1 MVIVNY
7 NIGNISSIANMLQKI
22 GHKATVT
29 NNPDTIANAN
39 KIILSGVGAFNNGM
53 LQLSNLNLLEVLNEK
68 VLHDKVPVLGIC
80 LGMQLMCKKS
90 EEGTVP
96 GLSWIDA
103 EVIRFRNSDLFPDMR
118 IPNIGWNDLKF
129 EKKSKLFTDIDD
141 PKFYFLHSYHL
152 NINKSDS
159 TSTSTIILSTSHYHY
174 DFISA
179 IEQDNIL
186 GVQFHPE
193 KSHKYGM
200 KLLKNF
206 VELY

>member
-7 NIGNISSIANMLQKI
+7 NTGNIGSIANMLKKI
-22 GHKATVT
+22 GHKAIIT

-39 KIILSGVGAFNNGM
+39 KIIIPGIGSFNNGM
-53 LQLSNLNLLEVLNEK
+53 FQLSSLNLLDILNRK

-80 LGMQLMCKKS
+80 LGMQLMCQKS

-96 GLSWIDA
+96 GLSWVDA
-103 EVIRFRNSDLFPDMR
+103 EVIRFRNSDLFPNMR
-118 IPNIGWNDLKF
+118 IPNIGWNELKF
-129 EKKSKLFTDIDD
+129 ENKSKLFTDIDN

-152 NINKSDS
+152 NMVKSYI
-159 TSTSTIILSTSHYHY
+159 TISTSHYHY
-174 DFISA
+174 DFISV
-179 IEQDNIL
+179 IEQENIL

-206 VELY
+206 IELY

>member
-1 MVIVNY
+1 MIAIVNY
-7 NIGNISSIANMLQKI
+7 NIGNIISIVNMLKKI
-22 GHKATVT
+22 GHNATVT

-39 KIILSGVGAFNNGM
+39 KIILPGVGAFNNGM
-53 LQLSNLNLLEVLNEK
+53 FQLSSLNLLDVLNRK

-96 GLSWIDA
+96 GLSWVNA
-103 EVIRFRNSDLFPDMR
+103 EVIRFRNSDLFPNMR

-129 EKKSKLFTDIDD
+129 EKKSKLFTDIND

-152 NINKSDS
+152 NMVKSDIAIS
-159 TSTSTIILSTSHYHY
+159 TSQYHY

-179 IEQDNIL
+179 FEQNNIL

-206 VELY
+206 IELY